1 MLRTD
6 VLLSFRGRSLTLR
19 RVVLV
24 VVAEPPTFDVDGLNQ
39 DGGRPGSE
47 GLGNGR

>member
-1 MLRTD
+1 MVVVPPSATPSF
-6 VLLSFRGRSLTLR
+6 VL
-19 RVVLV
+19 
-24 VVAEPPTFDVDGLNQ
+24 VAEPPTFDVDGWNQ